1 MKLGMRV
8 VERERWS
15 LKERIQVL
23 RSHRLSSFFSSLS
36 LSLSRSQ
43 LFLVVVLPY
52 GKDGKKNLI
61 CELASH
67 LFFVIL
73 YLK

>member
-36 LSLSRSQ
+36 LSLSKGGRNKAVLSFHFSP
-43 LFLVVVLPY
+43 FLTLTDPSIA
-52 GKDGKKNLI
+52 LS
-61 CELASH
+61 L
-67 LFFVIL
+67 
-73 YLK
+73 